1 MIIHQDDQV
10 FEKKLV
16 LLGSST
22 VGKTSILNR
31 YMRDTYSEQ
40 TVATVGTSIKSKT
53 ITIDNFKVKLQ
64 IWDTGGHERFR
75 SLTPMYFH
83 DADACIIVY
92 DITSKQSFDEVK
104 YWLKDLD
111 EKGPQEV
118 LIALVGNKSDLDSL
132 RVVLTVDGQGFAEK
146 NNISIFMETSAQ
158 SGENITELFTEIANG
173 FISETQS
180 QFRHK
185 LVLKKDE
192 KEKNCC

>member
-1 MIIHQDDQV
+1 MIIHDQV

-31 YMRDTYSEQ
+31 FMRDSYSEQ
-40 TVATVGTSIKSKT
+40 TVATVGTSIKSKL
-53 ITIDNFKVKLQ
+53 ITVDNYNVKLQ

-118 LIALVGNKSDLDSL
+118 LIALAGNKCDLESL
-132 RVVLTVDGQGFAEK
+132 RNVLTSDGQGFAKENK
-146 NNISIFMETSAQ
+146 IPIFIETSAQ
-158 SGENITELFTEIANG
+158 SGQNITELFTEIAHG
-173 FISETQS
+173 FVTDTQS

-185 LVLKKDE
+185 LVPKKEE

>member
-1 MIIHQDDQV
+1 MIIHPDDQV

-53 ITIDNFKVKLQ
+53 ITIDNYKVKLQ

-132 RVVLTVDGQGFAEK
+132 RMVLTEDGQGFADTNK
-146 NNISIFMETSAQ
+146 ISIFMETSAQ

-173 FISETQS
+173 FISDTQS

-185 LVLKKDE
+185 PVPRKDE

>member
-1 MIIHQDDQV
+1 MIIHQDEEGL
-10 FEKKLV
+10 EKKLV

-31 YMRDTYSEQ
+31 FMRDSYSEQ

-53 ITIDNFKVKLQ
+53 ITVNNFKVKLQ

-118 LIALVGNKSDLDSL
+118 LIALAGNKCDLESL
-132 RVVLTVDGQGFAEK
+132 RNVLTVDGKGFAEK
-146 NNISIFMETSAQ
+146 NNIPIFMETSAQ
-158 SGENITELFTEIANG
+158 SGVNITELFTEIANG
-173 FISETQS
+173 FVTETQS

-192 KEKNCC
+192 QEKKCC

>member
-1 MIIHQDDQV
+1 
-10 FEKKLV
+10 
-16 LLGSST
+16 
-22 VGKTSILNR
+22 
-31 YMRDTYSEQ
+31 MRDTYSEQ
-40 TVATVGTSIKSKT
+40 TVATVGTSIKTKT
-53 ITIDNFKVKLQ
+53 VTVNNYKVKLQ

-118 LIALVGNKSDLDSL
+118 LIALAGNKCDLESL
-132 RVVLTVDGQGFAEK
+132 RNVLTVDGNGFAEK
-146 NNISIFMETSAQ
+146 NNIPIFMETSAQ
-158 SGENITELFTEIANG
+158 SGENIAELFTVIAAG
-173 FISETQS
+173 FVTETQT

-185 LVLKKDE
+185 LVLKQEE
-192 KEKNCC
+192 KEKSCC